1 MNKKGFTLLELLT
14 SLTLTSVVCILLF
27 QVVFVLKDIYVDDA
41 AKTEVLIKKSNIIE
55 EINSTFEQNSITTV
69 RYCDNG
75 DINCFKFSLEDG
87 SVYELSLNRESHIV
101 KFGDLSIK
109 FSDSTIIYDNLDI
122 CYYPEIG
129 GTNYAYDAF
138 LKIRI
143 PLKDNVLEENFDANI
158 IYQYDG
164 GDVPNLV
171 SEVVNGVATTYI
183 PQC

>member
-27 QVVFVLKDIYVDDA
+27 QVIFVLKDIYVDDA
-41 AKTEVLIKKSNIIE
+41 TKTEVLIKKSNIIE

-75 DINCFKFSLEDG
+75 DINCFKFSLEDS
-87 SVYELSLNRESHIV
+87 SVYELSLNRESHMV
-101 KFGDLSIK
+101 KFGDLSVK

-122 CYYPEIG
+122 CYYPELNS
-129 GTNYAYDAF
+129 TNYMYDEF

-143 PLKDNVLEENFDANI
+143 PLEDSILEEKIDVNI
-158 IYQYDG
+158 IYQYKG
-164 GDVPNLV
+164 SSFPNLV
-171 SEVVNGVATTYI
+171 KEDVNGVVTRYI

>member
-41 AKTEVLIKKSNIIE
+41 TKTEVLIKKSNIIE
-55 EINSTFEQNSITTV
+55 EINSTFEQNSIAEV

-109 FSDSTIIYDNLDI
+109 FSDSTLIYDNLDI
-122 CYYPEIG
+122 CYYPELNS
-129 GTNYAYDAF
+129 TNYTYDEF

-143 PLKDNVLEENFDANI
+143 PLEDNVLEEKFDINI
-158 IYQYDG
+158 IYQYKG
-164 GDVPNLV
+164 SSFPNLV
-171 SEVVNGVATTYI
+171 KEDVNGVVTRYVS
-183 PQC
+183 QC